1 MRALRNILLCC
12 LASFVLYAAVFVHI
26 RRPIN
31 IEYFVELI
39 ETKQRIAA
47 QASGSRLFV
56 FGGSNGRYSHRCQ
69 TIEPLIGQP
78 CVNLSV
84 AVTFGLDYVM
94 ESYRDLFRPGDVLY
108 MPWEYRMY
116 VVDWRE
122 NASLAENAIL
132 CQRQHD
138 LAWRL
143 GWERAA
149 RACLAFNLSFLVQGI
164 QEMALVRAGANRFE
178 GEGDH
183 LTPQGDQEG
192 HTAANAVSYRDFVAR
207 LHTYVPTLEEFQS
220 DDAFGLQLIA
230 RFVRD
235 LSARGVTVIGGL
247 PTTFDDEPVPQQIKD
262 HLAQVYRSNGG
273 HFLTLPSQS
282 LYPREG
288 FYDRQ
293 YHLNEEW
300 QIRHSQLLAQSLI
313 GSGWLTNS
321 HPDGK

>member
-1 MRALRNILLCC
+1 MRSLRNILLCC

-39 ETKQRIAA
+39 ETKRRIAEE
-47 QASGSRLFV
+47 ASAPRLFV

-69 TIEPLIGQP
+69 TLGPLVGRP

-94 ESYRDLFRPGDVLY
+94 ESYRDLFQSGDVLY

-132 CQRQHD
+132 CQRQHEM
-138 LAWRL
+138 AWRL

-164 QEMALVRAGANRFE
+164 QEMAIVRAGAKRFE

-192 HTAANAVSYRDFVAR
+192 HTAAHGAIYRDFVSR
-207 LHTYVPTLEEFQS
+207 LHTYVPSLGEFH
-220 DDAFGLQLIA
+220 DPDAYGQQLIA

-235 LSARGVTVIGGL
+235 LSAHGVTVIGGL
-247 PTTFDDEPVPQQIKD
+247 PTTFDDEPVPQEIKD
-262 HLAQVYRSNGG
+262 YLAQLYRDNGG
-273 HFLTLPSQS
+273 KFLVLPNQNV
-282 LYPREG
+282 YPREG

-300 QIRHSQLLAQSLI
+300 QIRHSQLLANGLI
-313 GSGWLTNS
+313 QSGWLAS
-321 HPDGK
+321 PPPDRK